1 VRSRPGLL
9 AIFLVAFGLVA
20 GVSAWLLAN
29 HDYETEYLALGNL
42 VVRGELNLYQPEMS
56 GQWVPLPFVVFG
68 LTQAIAGPSL
78 LSARLLAV
86 VLGLGVVWLVFA
98 IATRWGGPVAGAVGA
113 GLFCTNGLV
122 VGYFATA
129 HFSPLAAITH
139 LLGIYI
145 LFCTDWR
152 WRDLVATAV
161 FSLLFLVKPH
171 YWPTIP
177 FVLAYLVTRPSSP
190 ARRGAVVALSLAV
203 PLLFFASDV
212 RHWKLFAYMPI
223 VREWA
228 ASFGYRSWHSL
239 MEDPGSIWSSDYV
252 TVAYSTSFGGR
263 LVAIAQSFG
272 FFLKRYAIW
281 CLALVGLSILNLWT
295 IRRGFRPSRRYP
307 TGFWFT
313 LALFGYLVAWQFVIV
328 GPYVKQGFAYVGAIA
343 PLLAIVLGCLFA
355 GVSES
360 PVRLVRA
367 AAIAGIVGA
376 LVLSPWVHRSHYM
389 PRTVS
394 LSGATIPRLDS
405 IARDLA
411 RIIPADA
418 KEIFLLGD
426 AMPLHLAGRRPYLQQ
441 FHEHLMMFTSV
452 RDQQRYARSGLWG
465 YHEIDAWLGT
475 SAQYAIIEPQTLEF
489 YRGRAPYRAHVARI
503 ETLLRANFGLL
514 ATVSA
519 PPESVFLVYR
529 RTS

>member
-1 VRSRPGLL
+1 M
-9 AIFLVAFGLVA
+9 AFGLVA
-20 GVSAWLLAN
+20 GVSGWLLAN

-68 LTQAIAGPSL
+68 FTQAIVGPSL
-78 LSARLLAV
+78 LAARLLAV

-98 IATRWGGPVAGAVGA
+98 IGSRWGGPVGGAIGA

-129 HFSPLAAITH
+129 HFSPLAAIIH
-139 LLGIYI
+139 LLGIYV

-177 FVLAYLVTRPSSP
+177 FVLAYLVARPSSH

-223 VREWA
+223 IRDWT
-228 ASFGYRSWHSL
+228 ASLGYSSWHSL
-239 MEDPGSIWSSDYV
+239 MEDSESIWSSDYV
-252 TVAYSTSFGGR
+252 TVAYSTSIGGR

-281 CLALVGLSILNLWT
+281 CLALGGLAVLNLWT
-295 IRRGFRPSRRYP
+295 ARREPRPSNRYG

-313 LALFGYLVAWQFVIV
+313 LALFWYLVACQFIIV

-355 GVSES
+355 RVSTS
-360 PVRLVRA
+360 PVRIVRA
-367 AAIAGIVGA
+367 AALAGIVGA
-376 LVLSPWVHRSHYM
+376 LVLSPWVHRSHDM
-389 PRTVS
+389 PRSVS
-394 LSGATIPRLDS
+394 LSRATIPRLDL
-405 IARDLA
+405 LA
-411 RIIPADA
+411 RELARVIPADA

-426 AMPLHLAGRRPYLQQ
+426 AMPLYLAGRRPYLQQ

-452 RDQQRYARSGLWG
+452 RDPRRYERSGLWG
-465 YHEIDAWLGT
+465 YREIDAWLG
-475 SAQYAIIEPQTLEF
+475 SAARYAVIEPQTLEF
-489 YRGRAPYRAHVARI
+489 YRGRAPYREHVERI
-503 ETLLRANFGLL
+503 ETLLRTNFGLL

-519 PPESVFLVYR
+519 PPASVFLVYR